1 VIRATTSDVF
11 SVSAGLV
18 NADNTMETGATVNY
32 TIRVASDDSEQ
43 VASTGMTE
51 SAVVSGLYYVNLTI
65 ATAGD
70 YRAYISSAGF
80 PSVTEDIEITPAIS
94 DIATLSTDVKRLLG
108 LTHENVYID
117 TTVYD
122 AQGNLTSGRLRTYSV
137 AGSVG
142 TDSDVL
148 ATYTIT
154 AVTAGAIN
162 QFTNFKVVKQ

>member
-1 VIRATTSDVF
+1 MIRATTSDVF

-70 YRAYISSAGF
+70 YRA
-80 PSVTEDIEITPAIS
+80 
-94 DIATLSTDVKRLLG
+94 
-108 LTHENVYID
+108 
-117 TTVYD
+117 
-122 AQGNLTSGRLRTYSV
+122 
-137 AGSVG
+137 
-142 TDSDVL
+142 
-148 ATYTIT
+148 
-154 AVTAGAIN
+154 
-162 QFTNFKVVKQ
+162 